1 MNSHHYAG
9 ASFFFALIHAC
20 GTLNLNLKRKHTDM
34 NQRSRAGD
42 RLYEFKKNIRKV
54 LKKMNATRD
63 EYPSMRIRKARQE
76 LASLLNKP
84 ANNVMPNVQYGTL
97 LKKLQETVRILNE
110 EMNIS
115 GLKSIERAYQ
125 QAKDVLIHFSRTSN
139 SINKK
144 QQYGDHKND

>member
-1 MNSHHYAG
+1 
-9 ASFFFALIHAC
+9 
-20 GTLNLNLKRKHTDM
+20 M